1 MIMHPCA
8 RTTPRIRAEIVA
20 LVETGTR
27 VALVAER
34 FNISRPTVYKWL
46 RRFRA
51 GGAAQLEDRPST
63 PHLSPNRTLDRVEA
77 VVVQLRRDRR
87 LYAWQIALG
96 LGLARS
102 TVIRILARF
111 GLNRLAGIDL
121 PRIFKRYE
129 FAEAGQLVHI
139 DIKKLG
145 NISRIGHRING
156 DRRTRTVG
164 AGWQHVYVC
173 VDDATRL
180 AFIEVRARED
190 RFEATAFLQRA
201 AQWFA
206 RRNIAF
212 ERVMTDNGKVFLSK
226 LFTDEVEALGARH
239 LRTPIYTPRVN
250 GKAERFIRTLLSEC
264 AYGMTFENSAQ
275 RELALTAWNRFYNEE
290 RPHSALNYQPPASRL
305 TDCQQ
310 PA

>member
-1 MIMHPCA
+1 MHPRA
-8 RTTPRIRAEIVA
+8 RTTPRVRAEIVS
-20 LVETGTR
+20 LVEAGTPISS
-27 VALVAER
+27 VATR

-46 RRFRA
+46 SRYRT
-51 GGAAQLEDRPST
+51 GGESALEDRRSR
-63 PHLSPNRTLDRVEA
+63 PHRSPNRTDVRIEA
-77 VVVQLRRDRR
+77 AVAQLRRDRR
-87 LYAWQIALG
+87 LFAWQIALG

-102 TVIRILARF
+102 TVIRILQRL
-111 GLNRLAGIDL
+111 GLNRIARIDL
-121 PRIFKRYE
+121 PRIFQRYE

-145 NISRIGHRING
+145 RINRIGHRIHG
-156 DRRTRTVG
+156 DYTQRKRG
-164 AGWQHVYVC
+164 AGWEHVYVC

-180 AFIEVRARED
+180 AFIEVRDRED

-226 LFTDEVEALGARH
+226 TFNAELMALGSKH

-250 GKAERFIRTLLSEC
+250 GKAERFIRTMLAEC
-264 AYGMTFENSAQ
+264 AYGMVFENSHQ
-275 RELALTAWNRFYNEE
+275 RREALVAWNRFYNEE
-290 RPHSALNYQPPASRL
+290 RPHSAINYRPPASRL
-305 TDCQQ
+305 TEWQQ

>member
-1 MIMHPCA
+1 MHPQA
-8 RTTPRIRAEIVA
+8 RTTPRIRAEIVS
-20 LVETGTR
+20 LVESGTP
-27 VALVAER
+27 VTLVAAR

-46 RRFRA
+46 RRFRC
-51 GGAAQLEDRPST
+51 GGLTQLEDRRST
-63 PHLSPNRTLDRVEA
+63 PLLSPNRTHDRLEAA
-77 VVVQLRRDRR
+77 VVELRRDRR

-96 LGLARS
+96 LGLPRS
-102 TVIRILARF
+102 TVIRILSRF
-111 GLNRLAGIDL
+111 GLNRLSRIDL
-121 PRIFKRYE
+121 PKIFKRYE
-129 FAEAGQLVHI
+129 FEEAGQLVHI

-145 NISRIGHRING
+145 NITRVGHRING
-156 DRRTRTVG
+156 DRRTRTAG

-180 AFIEVRARED
+180 AFIEVRQRED

-226 LFTDEVEALGARH
+226 LFTDEIAALGARH
-239 LRTPIYTPRVN
+239 VRTPMYTPRVN
-250 GKAERFIRTLLSEC
+250 GKAERFIRTMLGEC
-264 AYGMTFENSAQ
+264 AYGMTFENSDQ
-275 RELALTAWNRFYNEE
+275 RQLALTAWNRFYNEE
-290 RPHSALNYQPPASRL
+290 RPHSALNYRPPASRL
-305 TDCQQ
+305 TACQQ

>member
-1 MIMHPCA
+1 MHPRA
-8 RTTPRIRAEIVA
+8 RTTPLVRAEIVS
-20 LVETGTR
+20 LVEAGTPAR
-27 VALVAER
+27 AVAAL
-34 FNISRPTVYKWL
+34 FKISRQTVYKWL
-46 RRFRA
+46 RRHRSGA
-51 GGAAQLEDRPST
+51 GLADRRSRPNV
-63 PHLSPNRTLDRVEA
+63 SPNRTAVRVEA
-77 VVVQLRRDRR
+77 LVAQLRRDRR

-96 LGLARS
+96 LGLSRS
-102 TVIRILARF
+102 TVIKILARL
-111 GLNRLAGIDL
+111 GLNKLARIDL
-121 PRIFKRYE
+121 PRVFQRYE

-145 NISRIGHRING
+145 NINRVGHRIHG
-156 DRRTRTVG
+156 DYRGRQRG
-164 AGWQHVYVC
+164 AGWEHVYVC

-180 AFIEVRARED
+180 AFIEIRKCED

-226 LFTDEVEALGARH
+226 LFAEELDALGARH

-250 GKAERFIRTLLSEC
+250 GKAERFIRSMLGEC
-264 AYGMTFENSAQ
+264 AYGMTFESSTQ
-275 RELALTAWNRFYNEE
+275 RSDALKAWNRFYNEE
-290 RPHSALNYQPPASRL
+290 RPHSALNYRSPASRL
-305 TDCQQ
+305 TACQQ

>member
-1 MIMHPCA
+1 MHPRA
-8 RTTPRIRAEIVA
+8 RTTPQIRAEIVS
-20 LVETGTR
+20 LVESGTPVSR
-27 VALVAER
+27 VAAR
-34 FNISRPTVYKWL
+34 FNISRVTVYKWL
-46 RRFRA
+46 RRFHT
-51 GGAAQLEDRPST
+51 GGAGALDDRRSAP
-63 PHLSPNRTLDRVEA
+63 LRSPNRTHDRLEDA
-77 VVVQLRRDRR
+77 VVQLRRDRR

-102 TVIRILARF
+102 TVIRILVRF
-111 GLNRLAGIDL
+111 GLNRLARIDL
-121 PRIFKRYE
+121 PRIYKRYQFE
-129 FAEAGQLVHI
+129 EAGQLVHI

-145 NISRIGHRING
+145 HISRVGHRING
-156 DRRTRTVG
+156 DRRTRTAG
-164 AGWQHVYVC
+164 AGWQHVFVC

-212 ERVMTDNGKVFLSK
+212 ERVMTDNGKVFLSR
-226 LFTDEVEALGARH
+226 LFADELAALGARH

-250 GKAERFIRTLLSEC
+250 GKAERFIRTMLGEC
-264 AYGMTFENSAQ
+264 AYGMAFENSVQ
-275 RELALTAWNRFYNEE
+275 RQLALTAWNRFYNEE
-290 RPHSALNYQPPASRL
+290 RPHSALNYRPPASRL

>member
-1 MIMHPCA
+1 MHPRA

-20 LVETGTR
+20 LVESGAP
-27 VALVAER
+27 VSLVAAR
-34 FNISRPTVYKWL
+34 FNVSRPTVYKWL
-46 RRFRA
+46 SRFRS
-51 GGAAQLEDRPST
+51 GGADQLEDRRST
-63 PHLSPNRTLDRVEA
+63 PHRSPNRTHDRLEA
-77 VVVQLRRDRR
+77 SVIQLRRDRR

-102 TVIRILARF
+102 TVIRILSRF
-111 GLNRLAGIDL
+111 GLNRLANIDL
-121 PRIFKRYE
+121 PQIFKRYE
-129 FAEAGQLVHI
+129 FEEAGQMVHI

-145 NISRIGHRING
+145 HISRIGHRING
-156 DRRTRTVG
+156 DRRTRTAG

-226 LFTDEVEALGARH
+226 LFTDEITALGARH
-239 LRTPIYTPRVN
+239 ARTPMYTPRVN
-250 GKAERFIRTLLSEC
+250 GKAERFIRTMLGEC
-264 AYGMTFENSAQ
+264 AYGMTFENSDQ
-275 RELALTAWNRFYNEE
+275 RELALKAWNRFYNEE
-290 RPHSALNYQPPASRL
+290 RPHSALKYRPPASRL